1 MAEIDSGKVL
11 TKKHLLLLK
20 YAKVSEI
27 FSWVVLV
34 FAFIAGLLR
43 VLIIGNI
50 IQEYCTVH
58 RIGGSIQ
65 LLDLFFQP
73 LVTPFY
79 VADIILTILRWLI
92 FFIVLRSIALALRM
106 LVETDVNYR
115 LQTEEGRINEEL

>member
-43 VLIIGNI
+43 VLTIGNI